1 MDRIL
6 IDPIDF
12 LLSKALENAV
22 LVKFLAEIGNST
34 RNVT

>member
-1 MDRIL
+1 MGRNL

-12 LLSKALENAV
+12 LLSKTLENAI
-22 LVKFLAEIGNST
+22 LVTFLAEMGNST